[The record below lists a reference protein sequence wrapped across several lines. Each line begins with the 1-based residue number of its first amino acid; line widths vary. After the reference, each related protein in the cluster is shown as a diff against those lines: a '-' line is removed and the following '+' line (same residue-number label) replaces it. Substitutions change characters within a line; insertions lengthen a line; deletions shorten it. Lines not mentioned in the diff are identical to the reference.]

1 MDTSLSAY
9 ERARN
14 TAVKPMFDFTL
25 EIAAMAPPKLE
36 QLLLFEA
43 LQGDVDQTRRF
54 FGLLTGAV
62 PVADYFSPGNLRK
75 LIGLRG
81 FAKIAR
87 SKLLPG
93 RPVVAGARV

>member
-1 MDTSLSAY
+1 MY
-9 ERARN
+9 
-14 TAVKPMFDFTL
+14 DFTL
-25 EIAAMAPPKLE
+25 EIAAMAPPRIE

-43 LQGDVDQTRRF
+43 IQRNVEQTRRF
-54 FGLLTGAV
+54 LGMLTGAV

-87 SKLLPG
+87 SKLRSR
-93 RPVVAGARV
+93 RPAVAGAAF

>member
-1 MDTSLSAY
+1 VPA
-9 ERARN
+9 
-14 TAVKPMFDFTL
+14 
-25 EIAAMAPPKLE
+25 

-43 LQGDVDQTRRF
+43 LRGDAEQTRRF

-62 PVADYFSPGNLRK
+62 PVADYFRPGNLRK

-87 SKLLPG
+87 SKLRPG
-93 RPVVAGARV
+93 HPAVIPARA